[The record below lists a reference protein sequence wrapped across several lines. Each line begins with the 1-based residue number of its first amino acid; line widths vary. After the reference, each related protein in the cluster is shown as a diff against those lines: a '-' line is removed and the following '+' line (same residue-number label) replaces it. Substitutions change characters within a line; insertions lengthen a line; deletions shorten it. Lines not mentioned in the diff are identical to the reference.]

1 MPPSKLSLISDDD
14 FTRFVSNSTSW
25 FQIASKCSLDC
36 SYEQI
41 KRRVRDM
48 KLNTE
53 HIMPPG
59 AYHATYVSK
68 FSDQEFIDIIAS
80 STTWNQVA
88 LKCGHQWG
96 TAIKHAK
103 KRAIAMKLD
112 TEHIEQR
119 CTPFESLQPHGRSK
133 HPRRCRNVLRRR
145 LLESG
150 VLEICQWCR
159 CENMELDNGQWL
171 WHGKP
176 LRLEI
181 DHIHGRSNPPS
192 EWDDRLDN
200 LRFLCPLCHSQT
212 HNHPHTYRVNPPKKL
227 NKHTKVIT
235 ESGREYICELCKC
248 EHMEKGWNG
257 CWLFRDWPCKL
268 QVDHIDGDNSNNDIS
283 NLRWLCAQCHST
295 TDTYRGRN
303 IKRKREQR

>member
-1 MPPSKLSLISDDD
+1 
-14 FTRFVSNSTSW
+14 
-25 FQIASKCSLDC
+25 
-36 SYEQI
+36 
-41 KRRVRDM
+41 M

-53 HIMPPG
+53 HITG
-59 AYHATYVSK
+59 LVSK
-68 FSDQEFIDIIAS
+68 VSTVSDQKFTDIIAS

-88 LKCGHQWG
+88 LKCGHKWG

-119 CTPFESLQPHGRSK
+119 CIPYESLKPRVGRK
-133 HPRRCRNVLRRR
+133 HPKRSAIVLRRK
-145 LLESG
+145 LLKSG

-176 LRLEI
+176 LQLEI
-181 DHIHGRSNPPS
+181 DHIHGRSNPPC

-212 HNHPHTYRVNPPKKL
+212 PNSSLAYRVNPPKKL
-227 NKHTKVIT
+227 NKHVEVIMN
-235 ESGREYICELCKC
+235 SGKDYICELCKC
-248 EHMEKGWNG
+248 EHMERGFNGAWEWRGWM
-257 CWLFRDWPCKL
+257 CKL
-268 QVDHIDGDNSNNDIS
+268 QCDHLDGDRRNHKIS
-283 NLRWLCAQCHST
+283 NLRWLCANCHST
-295 TDTYRGRN
+295 TDTYCGRN
-303 IKRKREQR
+303 HKRKREQREEQSV